1 MKPNINKKPWPGA
14 VSLWAIAALMSCF
27 GLAQLAQAVGE
38 CTEIASGLNLPV
50 GTALANLGNLLVSES
65 GTGANDGRINVIDRN
80 GNLRT
85 LIDGLPSGLA
95 DVGDPSGP
103 SGMLM
108 VGRNLYVAIG
118 GGDATIFSSCPCGG
132 TDIANPNGPSSPI
145 FSSILVIRFNTRA
158 EPTGFT
164 LTMDDQQ
171 ALANGQTVT
180 MSNGHGHT
188 ITIRMVVNFPDYI
201 PFPLDCCPENVKH
214 SNPYHLVAV
223 GDTLYVTDGGRN
235 LVWQVDVPTQS
246 FSELVNF
253 PVIPNPLFPDLGGP
267 FLDAV
272 PTGIASFG
280 NQLLVT
286 LFRGF
291 PFPTGVSTVE
301 QVDRFTGNDTELIS
315 GLTTAI
321 DVLPIATR
329 PRPQALPGRNY
340 LVLQIASEG
349 PFFMGPGLL
358 LRFSDPASPPT
369 VIADCLTQ
377 PTSMTLNKRT
387 GTLYVSEFDGR
398 VVAIHTGLIGP

>member
-1 MKPNINKKPWPGA
+1 
-14 VSLWAIAALMSCF
+14 
-27 GLAQLAQAVGE
+27 
-38 CTEIASGLNLPV
+38 
-50 GTALANLGNLLVSES
+50 
-65 GTGANDGRINVIDRN
+65 
-80 GNLRT
+80 
-85 LIDGLPSGLA
+85 
-95 DVGDPSGP
+95 
-103 SGMLM
+103 
-108 VGRNLYVAIG
+108 
-118 GGDATIFSSCPCGG
+118 
-132 TDIANPNGPSSPI
+132 
-145 FSSILVIRFNTRA
+145 
-158 EPTGFT
+158 
-164 LTMDDQQ
+164 MDDQQ

-180 MSNGHGHT
+180 LSNGHGDT

-201 PFPLDCCPENVKH
+201 PFPLDCCPENVQH

-267 FLDAV
+267 FLQAV

-286 LFRGF
+286 LFRGV

-301 QVDRFTGNDTELIS
+301 QVDRFTGSDTELIS
-315 GLTTAI
+315 GRTSAI
-321 DVLPIATR
+321 DVLPIVGR
-329 PRPQALPGRNY
+329 PPGPGRNY
-340 LVLQIASEG
+340 LVLQFASEG

-398 VVAIHTGLIGP
+398 VVAIHTGPIGP